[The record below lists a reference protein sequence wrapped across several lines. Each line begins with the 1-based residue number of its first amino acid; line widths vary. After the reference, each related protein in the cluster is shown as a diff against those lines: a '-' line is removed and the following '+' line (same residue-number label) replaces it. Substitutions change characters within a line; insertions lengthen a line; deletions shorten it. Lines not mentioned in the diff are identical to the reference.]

1 MKWPTH
7 MPPVIEVAE
16 LFGESTF
23 RCPEKSEENAVLLA
37 EFLLSYSKRQW
48 VVPHR

>member
-1 MKWPTH
+1 
-7 MPPVIEVAE
+7 MPPAIVVAE

-23 RCPEKSEENAVLLA
+23 RRPEKSEENKVLLA
-37 EFLLSYSKRQW
+37 KFLLFYPERQR